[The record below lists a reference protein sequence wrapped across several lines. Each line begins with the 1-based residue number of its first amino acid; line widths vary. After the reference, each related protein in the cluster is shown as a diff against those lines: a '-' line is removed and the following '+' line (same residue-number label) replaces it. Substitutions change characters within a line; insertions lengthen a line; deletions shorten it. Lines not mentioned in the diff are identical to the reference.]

1 MRRINSL
8 LAVSVMVLVCGCAS
22 TVDPGE
28 EGSGTYSW
36 QQRELRGN
44 FAGSLLDVAAA
55 AERAIVDLRLIAVD
69 QTVDGL
75 KGRVTATTADG
86 TSVRIKL
93 KAMDFETT
101 KFNIKVGT
109 FGDKAMSQQVARYIA
124 REVAEGE

>member
-101 KFNIKVGT
+101 KFNIKIGT

>member
-1 MRRINSL
+1 M
-8 LAVSVMVLVCGCAS
+8 AVSVMVLVCGCAS

-124 REVAEGE
+124 REVADGE

>member
-75 KGRVTATTADG
+75 KGKVTATTADG

-93 KAMDFETT
+93 KATDFETT
-101 KFNIKVGT
+101 KFNIKIGA